1 MNIDQALATYKSP
14 RTQALLNAFKMRF
27 PNEKEVYI
35 AHAPGRVN
43 LIGEHI
49 DYNGYGVMPK

>member
-1 MNIDQALATYKSP
+1 MNIEQALATYKSP

-49 DYNGYGVMPK
+49 DYNG